1 MTNNH
6 DEIAA
11 VEQAGLIV
19 KEVPLVTDP
28 QTERAASYMAAK
40 AKRRSAYPGHI
51 GIGN

>member
-28 QTERAASYMAAK
+28 QNERAAFLYGGESQTAQ
-40 AKRRSAYPGHI
+40 RISGAYRHR
-51 GIGN
+51 